1 MTAASNLRI
10 VVDLDGIHFAAPDRQ
25 EGQPILVEGGGARR
39 VVLQV
44 GLRLPGVGADQ
55 DFDRIRQRGPIL
67 DRRDPGAGEARR
79 LDLVEGLVEPL
90 LGLFVGSG
98 RRRDR
103 CEPDQGGDRRQAEEP
118 ARVELDHG
126 LAAPIFDLGLD
137 LEGRRLGIL
146 VGHVAK
152 LTRYEQL
159 GGARHVHAP
168 FRELVEQGLG
178 DGGAAGRCLAGG
190 ISLGDEV
197 AHLDHVSPVLDH
209 PLDLLG
215 QLRHFLVEV
224 AGGASRQGEDSG
236 DE

>member
-1 MTAASNLRI
+1 MIRVPARRGDWILSRAWSSRFSACSWEAAGGVTVVSPTRAAI
-10 VVDLDGIHFAAPDRQ
+10 VV
-25 EGQPILVEGGGARR
+25 
-39 VVLQV
+39 
-44 GLRLPGVGADQ
+44 RLKSP
-55 DFDRIRQRGPIL
+55 R
-67 DRRDPGAGEARR
+67 E
-79 LDLVEGLVEPL
+79 
-90 LGLFVGSG
+90 SS
-98 RRRDR
+98 
-103 CEPDQGGDRRQAEEP
+103 
-118 ARVELDHG
+118 LDHG

-209 PLDLLG
+209 SLDLLG
-215 QLRHFLVEV
+215 QLPHFLVEV
-224 AGGASRQGEDSG
+224 AGGASR
-236 DE
+236 